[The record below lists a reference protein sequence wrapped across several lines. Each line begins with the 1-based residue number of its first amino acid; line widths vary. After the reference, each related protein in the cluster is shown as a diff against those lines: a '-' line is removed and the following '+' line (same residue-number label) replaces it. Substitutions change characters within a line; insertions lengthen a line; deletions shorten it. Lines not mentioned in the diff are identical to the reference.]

1 MMYRYIKA
9 FCEMLNDDANLQLK
23 LDKVV
28 YLQDVEHALD
38 IWSLHEQEIGLD
50 KVKQNNDMDIKK
62 AQILTEDIYTRK
74 L

>member
-28 YLQDVEHALD
+28 DLQDVEHAFD

-50 KVKQNNDMDIKK
+50 KVK
-62 AQILTEDIYTRK
+62 
-74 L
+74 

>member
-9 FCEMLNDDANLQLK
+9 FFEMMNDDANLQLK

-28 YLQDVEHALD
+28 DLQDVEHAFD
-38 IWSLHEQEIGLD
+38 ICSLHEQEIGLD